1 MRILHDRTLA
11 ARLGN
16 AASREAAKYDW
27 SHLARRVLG
36 VYETVLAETRQLRP
50 ALPADETPFV

>member
-11 ARLGN
+11 ARLGD

-36 VYETVLAETRQLRP
+36 VYDTVLAKTRELRP
-50 ALPADETPFV
+50 ALPAEESPFV